1 MISGYGSLQK
11 IGHVTGIYN
20 GEVGSI
26 KTDHTLHAYFCNIE
40 LEAFKVINQPCCYLI
55 LHYGTF

>member
-40 LEAFKVINQPCCYLI
+40 LKSF
-55 LHYGTF
+55 